1 MHGRQPTKEE
11 IWRIAMNRLCSLG
24 LSKAPL
30 LRRCAF
36 AVAIGA
42 LSAWSA
48 AAQEPARTITIVV
61 PYSAGTGP
69 DILARTIGEALQ
81 QRWSQPVVIENRPGA
96 TGNIGTQVAARA
108 APDGHTLLMISN
120 PFTANISLFKS
131 VPYDPVKSFAP
142 IVKVATGHLALAVHP
157 SVPVKSAREFIEY
170 VKARPG
176 QLNYSSPGVGGP
188 HHLAME
194 LLKLTAK
201 IDMMHVPNKGSAGAT
216 QDLVGG
222 HVSAGFQ
229 SVHVALPFLQSN
241 QLRLL
246 GIASKERTPVA
257 PQIPTLVEEG
267 LPVVVDLW
275 FGVLAPAGTA
285 PATVAR
291 YNNEINEVLRVPQV
305 AEKLTKQGLTVVG
318 GPPERLSEFIA
329 QDISKWQ
336 KVVREAGIVPE

>member
-1 MHGRQPTKEE
+1 
-11 IWRIAMNRLCSLG
+11 
-24 LSKAPL
+24 
-30 LRRCAF
+30 
-36 AVAIGA
+36 
-42 LSAWSA
+42 
-48 AAQEPARTITIVV
+48 
-61 PYSAGTGP
+61 
-69 DILARTIGEALQ
+69 
-81 QRWSQPVVIENRPGA
+81 
-96 TGNIGTQVAARA
+96 
-108 APDGHTLLMISN
+108 
-120 PFTANISLFKS
+120 
-131 VPYDPVKSFAP
+131 
-142 IVKVATGHLALAVHP
+142 
-157 SVPVKSAREFIEY
+157 
-170 VKARPG
+170 
-176 QLNYSSPGVGGP
+176 
-188 HHLAME
+188 ME

-201 IDMMHVPNKGSAGAT
+201 IDMKHVPYKGSAGAT

-257 PQIPTLVEEG
+257 PQIPTLVEED

-291 YNNEINEVLRVPQV
+291 YNKEINEVLRVPQV

-329 QDISKWQ
+329 QDIGKWQ